1 MAFNKT
7 LNTNE
12 LYESLANMII
22 NQEVFSDNIGNVN
35 NSLLNSAIEEVGQYG
50 DTVLKYYTD
59 ILQTND
65 LDMNTLL
72 EEGGNLLSTDPGP
85 DPYCQNF
92 TISKLKQIRLTILPF
107 LSKRAFATEGA
118 YSQFNDVM
126 KQSIIDTKNVSLN
139 AEYNA
144 FIGTVSSGGEIHPDT
159 GATFGQ
165 KVLCHLSADTPHA
178 LSIAKKIADII
189 TELTEASRDFNDL
202 KFMRS
207 FSKKDIVIVWN
218 ADFLNSITKEDLP
231 IIFHNNVFD
240 DLTKFVLPG
249 KYFGDVLGSGAGGG
263 GGVSKVGD
271 RALIEKTFT
280 DADNPE
286 TKQYHLLAGE
296 LIPANCDYSAYEAYQ
311 PQPNNY
317 VCKIFVKLPPVY
329 TSLGEMGSFYN
340 PRSLSTNYYYTYA
353 YSEFKT
359 LLGYPC
365 ITVYTD

>member
-22 NQEVFSDNIGNVN
+22 NQEVFSDNIGNNVN
-35 NSLLNSAIEEVGQYG
+35 NSLLNAAMEDVGQYG
-50 DTVLKYYTD
+50 DTVLKYFTD

-72 EEGGNLLSTDPGP
+72 QEGGNLLSTDPGP
-85 DPYCQNF
+85 EPYCEAF
-92 TISKLKQIRLTILPF
+92 TINKMKQIRLTILPF

-118 YSQFNDVM
+118 YSQLNDVL
-126 KQSIIDTKNVSLN
+126 KQSILDTKQVSLN

-144 FIGTVSSGGEIHPDT
+144 FIGTSGTGLHPDT
-159 GATFGQ
+159 GSAYGQ
-165 KVLCHLSADTPHA
+165 KVLCSLGPDTPHA

-189 TELTEASRDFNDL
+189 TELTEPSRDWNDL

-207 FSKKDIVIVWN
+207 FSKKDIIVVWN

-231 IIFHNNVFD
+231 IIFHNDVFD

-249 KYFGDVLGSGAGGG
+249 KYFGDVNDGGDL
-263 GGVSKVGD
+263 STANTE
-271 RALIEKTFT
+271 RALIENTFV
-280 DADNPE
+280 DKDNPQ
-286 TKQYHLLAGE
+286 KKYHLLAGE
-296 LIPANCDYSAYEAYQ
+296 LLPANIMYDGNTTYKANSL
-311 PQPNNY
+311 Y

-329 TSLGEMGSFYN
+329 TSLGEIGEFYN
-340 PRSLSTNYYYTYA
+340 PRNLSTNYYYTYA
-353 YSEFKT
+353 YSDFKT

>member
-22 NQEVFSDNIGNVN
+22 NQEVFSNNIGNVN
-35 NSLLNSAIEEVGQYG
+35 NTLLNAAMEDVGQYG
-50 DTVLKYYTD
+50 DTVLKYFTD

-65 LDMNTLL
+65 WMGI
-72 EEGGNLLSTDPGP
+72 EESANLLDTDLGP
-85 DPYCQNF
+85 EPVCEAF
-92 TISKLKQIRLTILPF
+92 TIDKMKQIRLTTLPF

-126 KQSIIDTKNVSLN
+126 KQSIIDTKNVSMN

-144 FIGTVSSGGEIHPDT
+144 FIGTTGSGLHPDT
-159 GATFGQ
+159 SNTFG
-165 KVLCHLSADTPHA
+165 KKILAPLSADVSDA
-178 LSIAKKIADII
+178 LSIAKTVADII
-189 TELTEASRDFNDL
+189 TELTEPSRDWNDL
-202 KFMRS
+202 GFMRS
-207 FSKKDIVIVWN
+207 YKKEDIIIVWN
-218 ADFLNSITKEDLP
+218 ADWVNTLTKQELP
-231 IIFHNNVFD
+231 IIYHNEVFD

-249 KYFGDVLGSGAGGG
+249 KYFGDVKDS
-263 GGVSKVGD
+263 GGVTTGAE
-271 RALIEKTFT
+271 RALIETTFADT
-280 DADNPE
+280 DNPD
-286 TKQYHLLAGE
+286 TKKYHVIAGE
-296 LIPANCDYSAYEAYQ
+296 LIPTNCDYSGNDVYT
-311 PQPNNY
+311 PNDLY
-317 VCKIFVKLPPVY
+317 ICKIFIKLPPVF

-353 YSEFKT
+353 YSTFKT

>member
-12 LYESLANMII
+12 LYESLANCITSQLVYS
-22 NQEVFSDNIGNVN
+22 NNIGNVN
-35 NSLLNSAIEEVGQYG
+35 NSLLNAAMEDVGQYG
-50 DTVLKYYTD
+50 DTALKYFTD

-65 LDMNTLL
+65 WMGI
-72 EEGGNLLSTDPGP
+72 EESANLLDTDLGP
-85 DPYCQNF
+85 DPVCEAF
-92 TISKLKQIRLTILPF
+92 TIDKMKQIRLTTLPF

-144 FIGTVSSGGEIHPDT
+144 FIGTAGSGLHPDT
-159 GATFGQ
+159 TNPYGQ
-165 KVLCHLSADTPHA
+165 KVLVQLDPQTPHA

-189 TELTEASRDFNDL
+189 TELTEPSRDWNDL

-207 FSKKDIVIVWN
+207 YKKEDIIIVWN
-218 ADFLNSITKEDLP
+218 ADFLNSITKEELP
-231 IIFHNNVFD
+231 IIFHNDVFD

-249 KYFGDVLGSGAGGG
+249 KYFGDIDDSAGTTTG
-263 GGVSKVGD
+263 KE
-271 RALIEKTFT
+271 RAFIEKTFVHKT
-280 DADNPE
+280 D
-286 TKQYHLLAGE
+286 TQKKYHLLAGE
-296 LIPANCDYSAYEAYQ
+296 LIPADCNFNGNEVYT
-311 PQPNNY
+311 PNALY
-317 VCKIFVKLPPVY
+317 VCKIFIKLPPVY

-353 YSEFKT
+353 YSDFKT

>member
-35 NSLLNSAIEEVGQYG
+35 NSLLNAAMEDVGQYG
-50 DTVLKYYTD
+50 DTVLKYFTD

-65 LDMNTLL
+65 WMGI
-72 EEGGNLLSTDPGP
+72 EESANLLNTDLGP
-85 DPYCQNF
+85 DPVCEAF
-92 TISKLKQIRLTILPF
+92 TIDKMKQIRLTILPF

-118 YSQFNDVM
+118 YGQFTDVM
-126 KQSIIDTKNVSLN
+126 KQNIIQTKDVSLN

-144 FIGTVSSGGEIHPDT
+144 FIGTAGTALHPDT
-159 GATFGQ
+159 KNEYGQ
-165 KVLCHLSADTPHA
+165 KVLCQLSADTPHA
-178 LSIAKKIADII
+178 LSIAKKVADII
-189 TELTEASRDFNDL
+189 TELTEPSRDWNDL

-207 FSKKDIVIVWN
+207 FKKEDIIIVWS
-218 ADFLNSITKEDLP
+218 ADFLNSITKQDLP

-249 KYFGDVLGSGAGGG
+249 KYFGDVLGSGAGGN
-263 GGVSKVGD
+263 GGVSKQGD

-286 TKQYHLLAGE
+286 TKKYHLLAGE

-311 PQPNNY
+311 PNSLY

-353 YSEFKT
+353 YSDFKT

>member
-22 NQEVFSDNIGNVN
+22 NQEVFSNNIGNVN
-35 NSLLNSAIEEVGQYG
+35 NSLLNAAMEDVGQYG
-50 DTVLKYYTD
+50 DTVLKYFTD

-65 LDMNTLL
+65 LDMNKLL
-72 EEGGNLLSTDPGP
+72 EESASLLSTDVGP
-85 DPYCQNF
+85 DPFCESF
-92 TISKLKQIRLTILPF
+92 TIDKLKQIRLSTLPF

-144 FIGTVSSGGEIHPDT
+144 FIGTAGTGLHPDT
-159 GATFGQ
+159 GNAYGK
-165 KVLCHLSADTPHA
+165 KVLCSLSPDTPHA

-189 TELTEASRDFNDL
+189 TELTEPSRDWNDL
-202 KFMRS
+202 GFMRS
-207 FSKKDIVIVWN
+207 YKKEDIIIVWN
-218 ADFLNSITKEDLP
+218 STFLNSITKEDLP

-249 KYFGDVLGSGAGGG
+249 KYFGDVDDASGFTTDAT
-263 GGVSKVGD
+263 ST
-271 RALIEKTFT
+271 RALIEKTFVSK
-280 DADNPE
+280 DNPQ
-286 TKQYHLLAGE
+286 KKFHLLAGDLLPE
-296 LIPANCDYSAYEAYQ
+296 ANINYDGNDVYTK
-311 PQPNNY
+311 NDLY
-317 VCKIFVKLPPVY
+317 VCKIFIKLPPVY

-353 YSEFKT
+353 YSTFKT

>member
-22 NQEVFSDNIGNVN
+22 NQEVFSNNIGNVN
-35 NSLLNSAIEEVGQYG
+35 NSLLNAAMEDVGQYG
-50 DTVLKYYTD
+50 DTVLKYFTD

-65 LDMNTLL
+65 WMGI
-72 EEGGNLLSTDPGP
+72 EESANLLDTDLGP
-85 DPYCQNF
+85 EPVCEAF
-92 TISKLKQIRLTILPF
+92 TIDKMKQIRLTTLPF

-126 KQSIIDTKNVSLN
+126 KQSIIDTKNVSMN

-144 FIGTVSSGGEIHPDT
+144 FIGTVGSGLHPDT
-159 GATFGQ
+159 GNAFGK
-165 KVLCHLSADTPHA
+165 KVLAHLSADVSDA
-178 LSIAKKIADII
+178 LSIAKTVADII
-189 TELTEASRDFNDL
+189 TELTEPSRDWNDL
-202 KFMRS
+202 GFMRS
-207 FSKKDIVIVWN
+207 YKKEDIIIVWN
-218 ADFLNSITKEDLP
+218 ADWVNTLTKQELP
-231 IIFHNNVFD
+231 IIYHNEVFD

-249 KYFGDVLGSGAGGG
+249 KYFGDLDDSGGLTTGTE
-263 GGVSKVGD
+263 

-280 DADNPE
+280 DADNPD
-286 TKQYHLLAGE
+286 TKKYHVLAGE
-296 LIPANCDYSAYEAYQ
+296 LIPANCDFSGNEVYT
-311 PQPNNY
+311 PNDLY
-317 VCKIFVKLPPVY
+317 VCKIFIKLPPVY
-329 TSLGEMGSFYN
+329 TTLGGEMGSFYN

-353 YSEFKT
+353 YSSFKT

>member
-35 NSLLNSAIEEVGQYG
+35 NSLLDAAFEDVGQYG
-50 DTVLKYYTD
+50 DTVLKYSAD

-85 DPYCQNF
+85 DPYCQSF
-92 TISKLKQIRLTILPF
+92 TIDKLKQIRLTTLPF

-139 AEYNA
+139 ADYNA
-144 FIGTVSSGGEIHPDT
+144 FIGTAGTGLHPDLDT
-159 GATFGQ
+159 IGYGQ
-165 KVLCHLSADTPHA
+165 KVLCSLSADTPHA

-189 TELTEASRDFNDL
+189 TELTEPSRDWNDL

-207 FSKKDIVIVWN
+207 FKKEDIIIVWS

-231 IIFHNNVFD
+231 IIFHNDVFD

-249 KYFGDVLGSGAGGG
+249 KYFGDIDDSGGFTTDGT
-263 GGVSKVGD
+263 ST
-271 RALIEKTFT
+271 RALIEKTFVAK
-280 DADNPE
+280 DHPE
-286 TKQYHLLAGE
+286 KKFHLLAGE
-296 LIPANCDYSAYEAYQ
+296 LLPEANINYDGNDVYVQNSL
-311 PQPNNY
+311 Y

-329 TSLGEMGSFYN
+329 TSLGEINF
-340 PRSLSTNYYYTYA
+340 SLA
-353 YSEFKT
+353 LK
-359 LLGYPC
+359 
-365 ITVYTD
+365 

>member
-35 NSLLNSAIEEVGQYG
+35 NSLLNAAMEDVGQYG
-50 DTVLKYYTD
+50 DTVLRYYTD

-65 LDMNTLL
+65 WMGI
-72 EEGGNLLSTDPGP
+72 EESANLLDTDLGP
-85 DPYCQNF
+85 DPVCQSF
-92 TISKLKQIRLTILPF
+92 TINKMKQIRLTTLPF

-159 GATFGQ
+159 GKTFGK
-165 KVLCHLSADTPHA
+165 KVLCSLSAEVPDA
-178 LSIAKKIADII
+178 LAIAKTVADII
-189 TELTEASRDFNDL
+189 TELTEPSRDYNDL
-202 KFMRS
+202 GFMRS
-207 FSKKDIVIVWN
+207 YRKQDIVIIWN
-218 ADFLNSITKEDLP
+218 STWVNRLSKEQLP
-231 IIFHNNVFD
+231 IIFHNDVFD

-263 GGVSKVGD
+263 GGVSKNGD

-286 TKQYHLLAGE
+286 TKKYHLLAGE

-311 PQPNNY
+311 PNDLY

-340 PRSLSTNYYYTYA
+340 PRSLSTNYYYSYA
-353 YSEFKT
+353 YNSEFKT

-365 ITVYTD
+365 ITVTTD

>member
-35 NSLLNSAIEEVGQYG
+35 NSLLNAAMGDVGQYG
-50 DTVLKYYTD
+50 DTVLKYFTD

-65 LDMNTLL
+65 WMGI
-72 EEGGNLLSTDPGP
+72 EESANLLNTDLGP
-85 DPYCQNF
+85 EPVCEAF
-92 TISKLKQIRLTILPF
+92 TINKMKQIRLSVLPF

-144 FIGTVSSGGEIHPDT
+144 FIGTAGSGGEIHPDT

-165 KVLCHLSADTPHA
+165 KVLCQLSADTPHA
-178 LSIAKKIADII
+178 LSIAKKVADII
-189 TELTEASRDFNDL
+189 TELTEPSRDWNDL

-207 FSKKDIVIVWN
+207 FKKEDIIIVWN
-218 ADFLNSITKEDLP
+218 ADFLNSITKEELP
-231 IIFHNNVFD
+231 IIFHNDVFD
-240 DLTKFVLPG
+240 DLTKYVLPG

-263 GGVSKVGD
+263 GGVSKDGD

-286 TKQYHLLAGE
+286 TKKYHLLAGD
-296 LIPANCDYSAYEAYQ
+296 LIPANCDYSAHEAYK
-311 PQPNNY
+311 PNNLY
-317 VCKIFVKLPPVY
+317 VCKIFIKLPPVFS
-329 TSLGEMGSFYN
+329 SLGEMGSFYN

-353 YSEFKT
+353 YSSFKT

>member
-1 MAFNKT
+1 MIGWEF
-7 LNTNE
+7 E
-12 LYESLANMII
+12 ESA
-22 NQEVFSDNIGNVN
+22 
-35 NSLLNSAIEEVGQYG
+35 
-50 DTVLKYYTD
+50 
-59 ILQTND
+59 
-65 LDMNTLL
+65 
-72 EEGGNLLSTDPGP
+72 NLLDTDLGP
-85 DPYCQNF
+85 EPVCQSF
-92 TISKLKQIRLTILPF
+92 TIDKMKQIRLTTLPF
-107 LSKRAFATEGA
+107 LSKRAFANEGA
-118 YSQFNDVM
+118 FSQFNDCM
-126 KQSIIDTKNVSLN
+126 KQSITDTKNVSLN
-139 AEYNA
+139 AEYNC
-144 FIGTVSSGGEIHPDT
+144 FIGTAGSGGEIHPDT
-159 GATFGQ
+159 GQTYGQ
-165 KVLCHLSADTPHA
+165 KVLCQLDPNTPHA

-189 TELTEASRDFNDL
+189 TELTEPSRSWNDL
-202 KFMRS
+202 GFMRS
-207 FSKKDIVIVWN
+207 VKKEDIIIVWS

-263 GGVSKVGD
+263 GGVSKNGD

-286 TKQYHLLAGE
+286 TKKYHLLAGE

-311 PQPNNY
+311 PNSLY

-353 YSEFKT
+353 YSTFKT
-359 LLGYPC
+359 LLAYPC

>member
-35 NSLLNSAIEEVGQYG
+35 NSLLNAALEEVGQYG
-50 DTVLKYYTD
+50 DTVLKYYAD

-65 LDMNTLL
+65 LDMNKLL
-72 EEGGNLLSTDPGP
+72 EESANLLSTDVGP
-85 DPYCQNF
+85 DPYCQSF
-92 TISKLKQIRLTILPF
+92 TIDKMKQIRLTVLPF

-139 AEYNA
+139 ADYNA
-144 FIGTVSSGGEIHPDT
+144 FIGTAGSGFHPDLN
-159 GATFGQ
+159 TFGYGQ
-165 KVLCHLSADTPHA
+165 KVLCQLSADTPHA

-189 TELTEASRDFNDL
+189 TELTEPSRDWDDL

-207 FSKKDIVIVWN
+207 FKKEDIIIVWN
-218 ADFLNSITKEDLP
+218 ADFLNSITKEELP
-231 IIFHNNVFD
+231 IIFHNDVFD
-240 DLTKFVLPG
+240 DLTKYVLPG
-249 KYFGDVLGSGAGGG
+249 KYFGDINDGGDL
-263 GGVSKVGD
+263 STANTE
-271 RALIEKTFT
+271 RALFENTFV
-280 DADNPE
+280 DKDNPQ
-286 TKQYHLLAGE
+286 KKYHLLAGE
-296 LIPANCDYSAYEAYQ
+296 FLPANINYEGNTTYKT
-311 PQPNNY
+311 NSLY

-353 YSEFKT
+353 YNEFKT

-365 ITVYTD
+365 ITVHTN